1 MSDSF
6 AIPWT
11 VAHQSPLSM
20 GFPREEYWRGLPL
33 PSSRDLLDS
42 EVEPASPALGGG
54 LFATEPPGKHSE
66 RSYSRG
72 YGGGVCPRETP

>member
-1 MSDSF
+1 
-6 AIPWT
+6 
-11 VAHQSPLSM
+11 M

-33 PSSRDLLDS
+33 PSSGDLLDS
-42 EVEPASPALGGG
+42 KIGPASSALGGG

-72 YGGGVCPRETP
+72 YGGEVCPRETP